1 MPFDAQQVAD
11 ILAVP
16 VNRLEAL
23 FALPG
28 SLLPWYDAHARVLPW
43 RSLPTAY
50 RVWVSEIML
59 QQTRVEAVLPYFERF
74 LAALPTVEALAGAD
88 EGALLKLWEGLGYY
102 SRARN
107 LQKAARMVVERFG
120 GELPRSL
127 ADLLTL
133 PGIGPYTAGAIA
145 SIAHGVAVPAVDGN
159 VLRVAAR
166 LTASGADV
174 ANPSVRRAVEGLMA
188 AAMPTDRPG
197 DFNQAL
203 MDLGATVCLPN
214 GQPRCEDCPAAA
226 LCAGRALGVAATLPV
241 KAAKAPRRVERRT
254 VLAVV
259 GEGGLLLRQREPR
272 GLLAGLWELPGVEG
286 WIGPEEAAALAEGWG
301 LTVASEPAPLPDVRH
316 VFSHVEWLLKAWRV
330 EVHGDPPVGWRW
342 ADRAALA
349 ELAVPS
355 PFAPHLR
362 ALGLRG

>member
-1 MPFDAQQVAD
+1 MPFDARRTAD
-11 ILAVP
+11 ALIVP
-16 VNRLEAL
+16 VDRLGTL

-28 SLLPWYDAHARVLPW
+28 ALLPWYDSHARVLPW

-50 RVWVSEIML
+50 RVWISEIML

-74 LAALPTVEALAGAD
+74 LAVMPTVEALAGAD
-88 EGALLKLWEGLGYY
+88 EGTLLKLWEGLGYY

-107 LQKAARMVVERFG
+107 LQKAARVVVERFG
-120 GELPRSL
+120 GELPRDPT
-127 ADLLTL
+127 DLLTL

-145 SIAHGVAVPAVDGN
+145 SIAHGVAVAAVDGN
-159 VLRVAAR
+159 VLRVATR

-174 ANPSVRRAVEGLMA
+174 AQPAVRRAVEALMA
-188 AAMPTDRPG
+188 AAMPADRPG

-226 LCAGRALGVAATLPV
+226 LCTGRALGVAATLPV

-259 GEGGLLLRQREPR
+259 GEQGLLLRQREPR

-286 WIGPEEAAALAEGWG
+286 WQGPDEVAAVAACWG
-301 LTVASEPAPLPDVRH
+301 LTVTGQAAPLPDVLH
-316 VFSHVEWLLKAWRV
+316 VFSHVEWLIKAWRV
-330 EVHGDPPVGWRW
+330 EAHGDPPDGWCW